1 MISTDDDTF
10 VFVLLFVGF
19 KVETASDVVINKSSV
34 PFWIFGM
41 PALHGIVFSRCAAC
55 DQVLVMN
62 PTELFP
68 FWPNLKFWDFFC
80 GLRPARFVDWLE
92 TVSCAGALV
101 WSFCEFLSGL

>member
-10 VFVLLFVGF
+10 LFVLLFVGF

-55 DQVLVMN
+55 DFSDESDGALPLLAQVL
-62 PTELFP
+62 
-68 FWPNLKFWDFFC
+68 
-80 GLRPARFVDWLE
+80 G
-92 TVSCAGALV
+92 
-101 WSFCEFLSGL
+101 FLLWAKTR